1 MYIVNNTESLNELK
15 IKLRNKYPQLSD
27 SDLNFNAG
35 NELDMLRMIAYK
47 LGMSKQEMLDVVEK
61 L

>member
-47 LGMSKQEMLDVVEK
+47 LGMSKPEMLDVVEK